1 MGKKLIYFV
10 LFTNLG
16 SSAGT
21 ETTTIN
27 YVKNLLSI
35 DNTLNISIIQTNY
48 VDNNNKPIYNLENV
62 SANII
67 TLKSPFSLQIYKK
80 LKNRIL
86 LNIIY
91 REIIYPFFYVFLN
104 HREMR
109 RLSTLNAVYYFA
121 YQNDVIP
128 WVLNNPNLRFRTIV
142 SGQCKL
148 TPYSKN
154 PLVFLKNKCIRLF
167 SRKIHYL
174 TSIQKDAFKRYNAQD
189 FTLKSGVDS
198 KKFVLKDNKN
208 SSTRFLFVSRI
219 EKNKGILELLDAF
232 KMFDNPEFEL
242 MIAGTGK
249 YSDIASSV
257 NSNNYS
263 YLGFV
268 DEKDLPEIYASADI
282 FIYPTYGETFGL
294 VVVEAVSSGLFCLVS
309 NKLRG
314 IFDDLEELGAIKYI
328 DNTVD
333 SIYKYLNEYQN
344 YKVDYNKKLKW
355 HNYVEE
361 NYGWYNLSK
370 KLYNYMMDM

>member
-1 MGKKLIYFV
+1 
-10 LFTNLG
+10 
-16 SSAGT
+16 
-21 ETTTIN
+21 
-27 YVKNLLSI
+27 
-35 DNTLNISIIQTNY
+35 
-48 VDNNNKPIYNLENV
+48 
-62 SANII
+62 
-67 TLKSPFSLQIYKK
+67 
-80 LKNRIL
+80 
-86 LNIIY
+86 
-91 REIIYPFFYVFLN
+91 
-104 HREMR
+104 
-109 RLSTLNAVYYFA
+109 
-121 YQNDVIP
+121 
-128 WVLNNPNLRFRTIV
+128 
-142 SGQCKL
+142 
-148 TPYSKN
+148 
-154 PLVFLKNKCIRLF
+154 
-167 SRKIHYL
+167 
-174 TSIQKDAFKRYNAQD
+174 
-189 FTLKSGVDS
+189 
-198 KKFVLKDNKN
+198 
-208 SSTRFLFVSRI
+208 
-219 EKNKGILELLDAF
+219 
-232 KMFDNPEFEL
+232 MFDNPEFEL